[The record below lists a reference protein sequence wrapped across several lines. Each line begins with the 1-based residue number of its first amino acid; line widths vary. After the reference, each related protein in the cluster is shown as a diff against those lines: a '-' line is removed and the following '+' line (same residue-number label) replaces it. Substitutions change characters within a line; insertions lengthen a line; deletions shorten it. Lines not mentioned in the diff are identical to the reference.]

1 MRLDQQ
7 FSQRFAS
14 VTDVATDVCPRKDG
28 LVSRRILENTKK
40 KYLENILGKKCSMYI
55 IQEAMFEMH
64 TALNY
69 ASTL

>member
-28 LVSRRILENTKK
+28 LVSRGFLKIRK